1 MYQDKNKTLIK
12 LETAAKMLGVHK
24 ETLRRWDRQG
34 ILRAVRIGRRG
45 DRRYLPEDIQKIID
59 QNTK

>member
-1 MYQDKNKTLIK
+1 MDQIK
-12 LETAAKMLGVHK
+12 REQLVNIENAAKMLGVHK

-34 ILRAVRIGRRG
+34 ILKAVRIGRRG
-45 DRRYLPEDIQKIID
+45 DRRYLPEDIQKIIE